1 LLAIFAL
8 LITLANNFLPVI
20 RALALLEILAI
31 KWKYKLLKG
40 SPLLKAL
47 IRQQLNK
54 RQLQSLIKR
63 FATREAK
70 LIRQGHASFF
80 IWRSRRISAVHV
92 YKKRYSDVPQLLKKR
107 CMPKLKSYYIN
118 NGVYTWPSTK

>member
-1 LLAIFAL
+1 MFKHWFYLTNKL
-8 LITLANNFLPVI
+8 
-20 RALALLEILAI
+20 LALLEILAI

-47 IRQQLNK
+47 IWQQLNK

-80 IWRSRRISAVHV
+80 IWRSRRISAVHI
-92 YKKRYSDVPQLLKKR
+92 YEKRYGEVPQLFKKR

-118 NGVYTWPSTK
+118 NGVYTWPNKK

>member
-1 LLAIFAL
+1 M
-8 LITLANNFLPVI
+8 PVI

-40 SPLLKAL
+40 SPLLKAT
-47 IRQQLNK
+47 IWQKLNK

-80 IWRSRRISAVHV
+80 IWRSRRISAVNI
-92 YKKRYSDVPQLLKKR
+92 YEKRHGDVPQLFKLR

-118 NGVYTWPSTK
+118 NGVYTWPKVK